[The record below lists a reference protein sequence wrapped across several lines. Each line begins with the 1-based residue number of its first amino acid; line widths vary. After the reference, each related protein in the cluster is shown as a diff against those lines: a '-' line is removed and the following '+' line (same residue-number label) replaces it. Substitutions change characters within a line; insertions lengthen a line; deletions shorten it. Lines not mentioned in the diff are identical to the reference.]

1 MADLNRLVQN
11 EDEMPQQYLARFI
24 EVMNIIYDADF
35 VAVVGSLSRVATWLY
50 VVRRFDQEYSL

>member
-11 EDEMPQQYLARFI
+11 EDETPQQYLARFI
-24 EVMNIIYDADF
+24 EVMNTIYDADF
-35 VAVVGSLSRVATWLY
+35 VAAVGSLSRVATWLY